1 MGERIVDSRKM
12 VVEKAMI
19 VIVRKQLKELYE
31 EKNRRDG
38 WGRGK
43 SKEESTTSFAKSD
56 LF

>member
-43 SKEESTTSFAKSD
+43 SKEESTTS
-56 LF
+56 